1 MNKSHASPSAAP
13 PLLVAAFLIFYAI
26 FLMMMLNHAYDCTDS
41 KPIEGKVS
49 SCWGA
54 RRSLIKMHRLI
65 LTGSQTPNE
74 AGSLGAPP
82 HILQDEKIHYLG
94 GAARRRWGV
103 GVRGFSG

>member
-1 MNKSHASPSAAP
+1 MIAQTQS
-13 PLLVAAFLIFYAI
+13 LLKERLVPA
-26 FLMMMLNHAYDCTDS
+26 
-41 KPIEGKVS
+41 G
-49 SCWGA
+49 GA

-82 HILQDEKIHYLG
+82 HILRDEKIHYLG